1 MELNEFC
8 QNVLLALE
16 EPEIR
21 EKISEIVKETMPV
34 LEQDSYRE
42 ELRTMEHQL
51 DSCQRELANVQM
63 KNQELKENNH
73 KLEMQL
79 MLNQEEYE
87 KKYSQWK
94 DFENCYSPLHN
105 AYQLYLQVSPAGRNA
120 IKGIFKED
128 NPDVWIAAGTQPE
141 NISALWEYTRMQI
154 MERRY
159 QDVDKLAELIYY
171 FIDLYNK
178 TKNDP
183 IYILQPVS
191 KGDEFDV
198 EYHIRTSNSRAVGK
212 IKEIILYGYEN
223 AKTKAILKKSVI
235 EI

>member
-1 MELNEFC
+1 MELNEFN
-8 QNVLLALE
+8 QNILLALE

-21 EKISEIVKETMPV
+21 DKITEIINTTMEAPQ
-34 LEQDSYRE
+34 LHSYRE
-42 ELRTMEHQL
+42 EIKAMENQL
-51 DSCQRELANVQM
+51 DACKRELAGERL

-73 KLEMQL
+73 KLETQI
-79 MLNQEEYE
+79 MLSQEEYE
-87 KKYSQWK
+87 KKYVQWK
-94 DFENCYSPLHN
+94 EFENFYHTLYST
-105 AYQLYLQVSPAGRNA
+105 YQMYQQISPAGRNA
-120 IKGIFKED
+120 IKGIFKKD
-128 NPDVWIAAGTQPE
+128 TPDVWIAAGTQPE

-183 IYILQPVS
+183 IYKLQPVS
-191 KGDEFDV
+191 PGDEFDV

-212 IKEIILYGYEN
+212 IKKIVLYGFEN
-223 AKTKAILKKSVI
+223 VKTKAILKKSVI